1 MKHWIALITLSCLI
15 GVGTVACQANAQ
27 NSINATEALVGSW
40 RIISVETI
48 RQSTGEIFYPWMGSR
63 PTGMII
69 YLQNGY
75 MAVQLMRDPP
85 AKFVSSTYE
94 GATLEEMKDAFLAYY
109 AYYGRYTLDEEKGMV
124 THHVESSLY
133 PEEHGKTYKR
143 FFSFEG
149 DRLTLVTAPFV
160 EEGEERVN
168 RLVWERMK

>member
-1 MKHWIALITLSCLI
+1 MKNWIALITLSGFI
-15 GVGTVACQANAQ
+15 GLGTVACEANAQ
-27 NSINATEALVGSW
+27 SSRSATETLVGSW
-40 RIISVETI
+40 RLISVETI
-48 RQSTGEIFYPWMGSR
+48 RQATGEIIYPWMGTR

-69 YLQNGY
+69 YLPNGY

-85 AKFVSSTYE
+85 AKFASDTYE

-124 THHVESSLY
+124 THRVESSLY
-133 PEEHGKTYKR
+133 PEEHGITYKR

-160 EEGEERVN
+160 EGGEELVN